1 MMRLNQVQTLL
12 NRQVLAMV
20 VDSSGNNLSRPII
33 TNKPS
38 VVGSN
43 TVNGL
48 NRQQST
54 IAGGFDSILKQKLSE
69 SGEIKFSKHAE
80 LRLQSR
86 NISLTQAQKDKMKEA
101 VVKAETKGVKDSLV
115 LMDNLAF
122 VVNVRSRTVITAANS
137 NELKEN
143 VFTNIDGAVIV

>member
-1 MMRLNQVQTLL
+1 MVIDGSGNRLN
-12 NRQVLAMV
+12 
-20 VDSSGNNLSRPII
+20 RPII
-33 TNKPS
+33 TGRPS
-38 VVGSN
+38 ATTGIPA
-43 TVNGL
+43 GKL
-48 NRQQST
+48 NRRT
-54 IAGGFDSILKQKLSE
+54 DIPAGGFESILNQKLDEKS
-69 SGEIKFSKHAE
+69 EIKFSKHAE

-101 VVKAETKGVKDSLV
+101 VARAESKGVKDSLV

>member
-1 MMRLNQVQTLL
+1 MVIDGSGNRLN
-12 NRQVLAMV
+12 
-20 VDSSGNNLSRPII
+20 RPII
-33 TNKPS
+33 TNRPS
-38 VVGSN
+38 VTSGN
-43 TVNGL
+43 PAGNL
-48 NRQQST
+48 NRRSE
-54 IAGGFDSILKQKLSE
+54 IPAGGFESILNQKLDDKS
-69 SGEIKFSKHAE
+69 EIKFSKHAE

-101 VVKAETKGVKDSLV
+101 VARAESKGVKDSLV

-122 VVNVRSRTVITAANS
+122 VVNVRNKTVITAANS